1 MSPSS
6 SSIPPARTSKYTPLV
21 VLGRGGM
28 GTVYLAVARGP
39 GGFNKLQVVKYLR
52 PELAEDED
60 FLKMFLDEARLSAS
74 LNHPNIVQTNEV
86 GQDGDHYFIAME
98 YVEGKTLLSILG
110 RAKKMTPM
118 PLGMHLR
125 ILCDALTGLHCAH
138 ELNDID
144 GTPLN
149 VVHRDVSPQNVIVSF
164 EGQVKLLDFGIAK
177 AANSSSETRTGVLKG
192 KFCYMA
198 PEQMLGIGT
207 DRRSDVFAAG
217 VMLWHAITSERLWK
231 VGTSDMEIFSHVTAG
246 DVPKPSDVA
255 EVDPEL
261 ERICL
266 RAMATKPEDR
276 YPTAAALKQ
285 DIEAWLASSGDRTT
299 SRDIQSYLNELYAE
313 DRRKLKTAIEE
324 RLRAVHSGRP
334 SLPALES
341 HGAVESGAAEQRSGA
356 SSLASAVSSESS
368 APPPAARKGK
378 TAAVLLAAV
387 LVAVGV
393 VVTVQ
398 AKKSHRADHDDVRSS
413 AAAAPAPEATTT
425 ELKFSLSPADASVF
439 LDDRPLPLAAG
450 TGTAPRDNSV
460 HTLRVEA
467 PGHTPA
473 SQTVTL
479 DAPKVF
485 VSMALEKTKEPPAVQ
500 TPPPPA
506 PAPIARGLPARGR
519 TSPAVK
525 PEAPAETAPPT
536 SPSSAPSA
544 APTNEMKP
552 LTPKVRRPLDQ
563 SDPWK

>member
-1 MSPSS
+1 M
-6 SSIPPARTSKYTPLV
+6 
-21 VLGRGGM
+21 
-28 GTVYLAVARGP
+28 YLAVARGP

-52 PELAEDED
+52 SELAEDED
-60 FLKMFLDEARLSAS
+60 FLRMFMDEARLSAS

-86 GQDGDHYFIAME
+86 GQEGDHYYIAME

-110 RAKKMTPM
+110 RAKKFTPM

-198 PEQMLGIGT
+198 PEQMLGVGT

-217 VMLWHAITSERLWK
+217 VMLWHAITGERLWK

-255 EVDPEL
+255 TVDPEL

-266 RAMATKPEDR
+266 RAMATKPDDR
-276 YPTAAALKQ
+276 YPTAAELKH
-285 DIEAWLASSGDRTT
+285 DIEAWLTSTGDHTT
-299 SRDIQSYLNELYAE
+299 SRDIANYLNGLYAE

-324 RLRAVHSGRP
+324 RLRAVRSGSP
-334 SLPALES
+334 SLPALEP
-341 HGAVESGAAEQRSGA
+341 HAAGDPAGAEQRSGA

-368 APPPAARKGK
+368 APPAAPRKGK
-378 TAAVLLAAV
+378 TAAVVVAAA

-393 VVTVQ
+393 VVTIQ
-398 AKKSHRADHDDVRSS
+398 ATRKSERSAHVDVPS
-413 AAAAPAPEATTT
+413 AAPAAPAQEATNT
-425 ELKFSLSPADASVF
+425 ELKFSLTPADASVF
-439 LDDRPLPLAAG
+439 LDDKPLPVTAG
-450 TGTAPRDNSV
+450 TGTAPRDNAT

-467 PGHTPA
+467 PGHAPA
-473 SQTVTL
+473 SQTVVL

-485 VSMALEKTKEPPAVQ
+485 VSMVLEKEPTTPTARTNPSPQPA
-500 TPPPPA
+500 PP
-506 PAPIARGLPARGR
+506 PAPIARGVPVR
-519 TSPAVK
+519 TRSGSTNTRPD
-525 PEAPAETAPPT
+525 APAAPTETAV
-536 SPSSAPSA
+536 ASA
-544 APTNEMKP
+544 APPAASATNEMKP
-552 LTPKVRRPLDQ
+552 ARKARHPLDQ

>member
-1 MSPSS
+1 
-6 SSIPPARTSKYTPLV
+6 
-21 VLGRGGM
+21 M
-28 GTVYLAVARGP
+28 GTVYLALARGP

-60 FLKMFLDEARLSAS
+60 FLRMFLDEARLSAS

-110 RAKKMTPM
+110 RAKKFTPM

-144 GTPLN
+144 GSPLN

-198 PEQMLGIGT
+198 PEQMLGVGT
-207 DRRSDVFAAG
+207 DRRSDIFAAG
-217 VMLWHAITSERLWK
+217 VMLWHAITGERLWK

-266 RAMATKPEDR
+266 RAMATKAEDR

-285 DIEAWLASSGDRTT
+285 DIEAWLASTGDHTT
-299 SRDIQSYLNELYAE
+299 GRDIANYLDGLYAE

-324 RLRAVHSGRP
+324 RQRAVRSGRP

-341 HGAVESGAAEQRSGA
+341 QGAGDPGASEQRSGA

-368 APPPAARKGK
+368 APPPAARKSK
-378 TAAVLLAAV
+378 TAAVLLAAA
-387 LVAVGV
+387 LIAVGA

-398 AKKSHRADHDDVRSS
+398 ATRKSDRTAHDDVPSPS
-413 AAAAPAPEATTT
+413 PASPAPEATTT

-439 LDDRPLPLAAG
+439 LDDRPLPLTAG
-450 TGTAPRDNSV
+450 TGTAPRDNSA
-460 HTLRVEA
+460 HMLRVEA

-473 SQTVTL
+473 SQTVML
-479 DAPKVF
+479 DTPKVF
-485 VSMALEKTKEPPAVQ
+485 VSMVLEKTKEQAAVR
-500 TPPPPA
+500 TNPPPP
-506 PAPIARGLPARGR
+506 PSPPTFARGLPVRGR
-519 TSPAVK
+519 PVATAK
-525 PEAPAETAPPT
+525 PDAPAETTAATP
-536 SPSSAPSA
+536 PSSAPTA

-552 LTPKVRRPLDQ
+552 PATKVRRPLDQ